1 MPHWPFRIVRRP
13 PSGLAERQPRQ
24 RVAWGKR
31 LEGQDRGSLGD
42 GDLPVDDPLAHAG
55 PDAVSVGQQAVDVDT
70 PQETGDRAWE
80 SDAQT
85 APTP

>member
-1 MPHWPFRIVRRP
+1 M
-13 PSGLAERQPRQ
+13 
-24 RVAWGKR
+24 
-31 LEGQDRGSLGD
+31 GD